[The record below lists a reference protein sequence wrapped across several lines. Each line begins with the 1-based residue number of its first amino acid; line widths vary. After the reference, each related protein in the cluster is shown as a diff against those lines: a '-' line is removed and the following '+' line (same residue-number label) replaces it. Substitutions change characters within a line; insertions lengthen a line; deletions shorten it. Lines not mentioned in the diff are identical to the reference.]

1 MVKQN
6 ISIDFEGSMGDRFRF
21 LHIWQTNDY
30 LVVASKL
37 SSQEGAT
44 FASNDFMSDE
54 TVVDV
59 DRKLPIKHYIVFESR
74 HKALVEEPVQG
85 PMIVELSHTY
95 RPIVVSR
102 ESDIPA
108 SDRSHLLYENEYT
121 DTKERVETVVANA
134 RNAETRKM
142 SNYRD
147 SCKIEAQRN
156 PAVNNNENITIRV
169 NLLDQVDHNE
179 IEIAMLL
186 SLHAKYLVVSNA
198 RNRGDLDDAEL
209 AAVSSKLELD
219 KIDVGKLVNLADKY
233 KAEFDNK
240 MQERIFHIASS
251 PAINIQMKQ
260 VKHEIASP
268 AKSEQTV
275 DSPRS
280 QSKPSGL
287 GTFGVFAAVV
297 TSAVVAAACVYST
310 PMPSK

>member
-1 MVKQN
+1 MVKQA
-6 ISIDFEGSMGDRFRF
+6 IAIDFESSMGKKFRI

-37 SSQEGAT
+37 SSQEGIT
-44 FASNDFMSDE
+44 FASNDFMYDE
-54 TVVDV
+54 TVVEV
-59 DRKLPIKHYIVFESR
+59 DRVLPIKHYIVFEPR

-85 PMIVELSHTY
+85 PMTIKLSYNY

-108 SDRSHLLYENEYT
+108 SERSHRLYENDFT

-134 RNAETRKM
+134 RNAEERRM
-142 SNYRD
+142 SNYHD
-147 SCKIEAQRN
+147 SCKIETQRN
-156 PAVNNNENITIRV
+156 PAVNNNENIAIRV

-198 RNRGDLDDAEL
+198 RNRGDLDDTEL
-209 AAVSSKLELD
+209 AAVSSQLELD

-240 MQERIFHIASS
+240 MQERLFHIASS
-251 PAINIQMKQ
+251 PAINIQMRQ

-275 DSPRS
+275 DSPKP
-280 QSKPSGL
+280 QSKSSGL